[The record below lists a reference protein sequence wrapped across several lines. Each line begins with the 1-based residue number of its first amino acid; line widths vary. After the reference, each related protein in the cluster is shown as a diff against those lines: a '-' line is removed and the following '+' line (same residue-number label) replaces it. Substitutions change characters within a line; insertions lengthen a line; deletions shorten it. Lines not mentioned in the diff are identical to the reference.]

1 MTSKYTY
8 ISNSSPETKILEDKI
23 KILEESALCGAF
35 GVTGGPNDFTV
46 KHDEVGRI
54 VLEPKVSNTEFVV
67 SIPHIGSKYK
77 DTFKITNFDHE
88 REKNTLDFEIEGI
101 CYRINSYNNKNIN
114 SYDKHI

>member
-1 MTSKYTY
+1 MVNKYIYTSTGTE
-8 ISNSSPETKILEDKI
+8 ETESLVNKI
-23 KILEESALCGAF
+23 KILEESALFGAF
-35 GVTGGPNDFTV
+35 GVTSGSRDFLV
-46 KHDEVGRI
+46 RHEEGRI

-67 SIPHIGSKYK
+67 SIPHTGSKYK

-101 CYRINSYNNKNIN
+101 CYRINSYNNENIN